1 MVGLGLIGGSVAR
14 AARVRGLADDIVAV
28 SRRAD
33 VLARAQAEGVV
44 DRGTG
49 ELTGGV
55 RGADLV
61 VLCTPVGTLPGLVRA
76 IWPALP
82 AGALL
87 TDVGSVK
94 RGVVE
99 AAEAC
104 PPRSGVAFVG
114 GHPMA
119 GSERSGYA
127 AAAAVVA
134 AELPGPSPASPGTS
148 PASTT
153 RNGPSGGSIGASR
166 SKSQC
171 PRKPARRSA
180 LRRIAAGA
188 SVQPMAPPCRG

>member
-1 MVGLGLIGGSVAR
+1 ML
-14 AARVRGLADDIVAV
+14 
-28 SRRAD
+28 RR
-33 VLARAQAEGVV
+33 LS
-44 DRGTG
+44 
-49 ELTGGV
+49 LSLC
-55 RGADLV
+55 LV

-127 AAAAVVA
+127 AAAADLFEGRPAGNWRPRADPVA
-134 AELPGPSPASPGTS
+134 FCAPERPSPLSKRPRAH
-148 PASTT
+148 
-153 RNGPSGGSIGASR
+153 RCLLLGPVLYRHETALEGVLYEVDGLGA
-166 SKSQC
+166 
-171 PRKPARRSA
+171 
-180 LRRIAAGA
+180 
-188 SVQPMAPPCRG
+188 V